1 MINLLHILMISC
13 HISPIQLYIIEY
25 PLFVWPFLVFLV
37 SIPAEISQEGQVVGI
52 FQDNQIDLSTDPTA
66 LEVVISEETIR
77 PVKKQRKDETLG
89 KWCQEND
96 FTGFSQLVGFG
107 TLSLDKIFDMHT
119 DELC

>member
-1 MINLLHILMISC
+1 MINLLYILMISC
-13 HISPIQLYIIEY
+13 HISSIQLYIIEY
-25 PLFVWPFLVFLV
+25 SLFVWSLLVFLV

-89 KWCQEND
+89 KWCQE
-96 FTGFSQLVGFG
+96 
-107 TLSLDKIFDMHT
+107 K
-119 DELC
+119 